1 MDQLLYGAA
10 YYDEYMPYERLD
22 KDISMMK
29 KAGINVIRIAESTW
43 STEEPEEGVFDF
55 SHVTKVL
62 DACEKKAFM
71 LLWEPPPMPYRP
83 GWQKLTRRSW
93 SRIEAAEG
101 LTVPGRSWISPILPI
116 DSSRSGSYAD

>member
-43 STEEPEEGVFDF
+43 STEEPEEGVFYF
-55 SHVTKVL
+55 SYVAYCFRTL
-62 DACEKKAFM
+62 N
-71 LLWEPPPMPYRP
+71 
-83 GWQKLTRRSW
+83 
-93 SRIEAAEG
+93 
-101 LTVPGRSWISPILPI
+101 
-116 DSSRSGSYAD
+116 